1 MPIIQA
7 HSGLLP
13 RANDSFECK
22 TDGAADFYG
31 FGVRLGIYFAWANA
45 YIANTLLPSEIAGAS
60 DTNNIFLL
68 VILIAMIKCSANG
81 MLTSIDGLVLMHLS
95 GGFLF
100 GTLSIWGYRTR
111 QYFDNGPQG
120 IRFFGGFGTHSRLV
134 VSLMI
139 SAFGLWFWMFGVTD
153 GLVHPGT
160 EEEIVEDPNPPE
172 CATLYT
178 FMFAKVRADGGIR
191 IFYTIMCI
199 GCIVYYGI
207 KLLASSI
214 AAWARLGKMLHL
226 YRERR
231 WAETTR
237 LHFATGFKYGEN
249 HFSMAPLAQPCLLT
263 LLDGT
268 RRVHP

>member
-7 HSGLLP
+7 HAGLLS
-13 RANDSFECK
+13 RANDSFECE

-68 VILIAMIKCSANG
+68 VILIAMIKCSANK

-111 QYFDNGPQG
+111 QYIDNGPQG
-120 IRFFGGFGTHSRLV
+120 IRFFGGFGTHSRLI

-139 SAFGLWFWMFGVTD
+139 SVFGLWFWMFGVID

-160 EEEIVEDPNPPE
+160 EEEIVEEPNPPE

-191 IFYTIMCI
+191 IFYIVMCV
-199 GCIVYYGI
+199 GCIIYYGI
-207 KLLASSI
+207 MLLVSGI
-214 AAWARLGKMLHL
+214 AAWARLGKMMHL
-226 YRERR
+226 YSERR

-237 LHFATGFKYGEN
+237 LQFATGFKYGE
-249 HFSMAPLAQPCLLT
+249 
-263 LLDGT
+263 
-268 RRVHP
+268 

>member
-1 MPIIQA
+1 MLTTICHADNQPLLDVKALISLLVPIIQA
-7 HSGLLP
+7 HPGLLA
-13 RANDSFECK
+13 RAIDSFACE
-22 TDGAADFYG
+22 TDGAADFCG

-81 MLTSIDGLVLMHLS
+81 MLTSIDGLILMHLS

-111 QYFDNGPQG
+111 QYFDNGPRG
-120 IRFFGGFGTHSRLV
+120 IRFFGGFGTHSRLM

-139 SAFGLWFWMFGVTD
+139 SDFGLWFCTFGVVD

-160 EEEIVEDPNPPE
+160 EEEIVEEPTPRD

-178 FMFAKVRADGGIR
+178 FMFAKVRADARNR
-191 IFYTIMCI
+191 IFYIIMCV

-207 KLLASSI
+207 MLLASGI
-214 AAWARLGKMLHL
+214 AAWARLGQVLHL

-237 LHFATGFKYGEN
+237 LHFATGFKYGE
-249 HFSMAPLAQPCLLT
+249 
-263 LLDGT
+263 
-268 RRVHP
+268 